1 MSCTYNWSWVK
12 QQVAETIDV
21 WNAGTSPWLNSE
33 QLYSGEQQM
42 ENESAYDEALLTVE
56 EEASSGPRSGSERL
70 QTRDRVLAAFSRF
83 STAALGLES
92 AMNILLTEDF
102 LPVGTQLAQWARH
115 FDPALSMADI
125 IQACR
130 NAWTACG
137 LQPLLGL
144 PIALTPSILGYS
156 LLYPYS
162 DNFLD
167 SQTVSLREKREF
179 SRRLRH
185 LLLGEKPTTAN
196 LIEEALQVLIC
207 LIESQYPRA
216 HYPDVFASL
225 LAIHTAQEQSIQQIS
240 TESWR
245 DEAHLLY
252 LTCCKGGTS
261 VLADACLGRGYL
273 NEQESRFAFAWGVLL
288 QLGDDLQDVREDL
301 KLGSRTLFSRAAA
314 SGKPLDGLT
323 LQLLSFSDRVAARL
337 DALPHGSPTLK
348 RLLKISWRSLIIRA
362 VADSDLFFS
371 KPFLK
376 EAERRSPFR
385 FAFLKERQARL
396 AGSQGLY
403 SALFEALLE
412 PSPEPGHVPR
422 LPLSLM
428 PLRERIWCTRGT
440 RTDCLRQAGA

>member
-1 MSCTYNWSWVK
+1 MK
-12 QQVAETIDV
+12 QQVADTIDV
-21 WNAGTSPWLNSE
+21 WNAGALPWPNSE
-33 QLYSGEQQM
+33 QSYSRQQQM
-42 ENESAYDEALLTVE
+42 QNESAYDEALLTVE
-56 EEASSGPRSGSERL
+56 QEARSCPRSGAGRL
-70 QTRDRVLAAFSRF
+70 ETRDRILAAFSRF

-92 AMNILLTEDF
+92 RMNTLLTEDF

-144 PIALTPSILGYS
+144 PVALTPSILGYS

-167 SQTVSLREKREF
+167 SQTISGREKLEF
-179 SRRLRH
+179 SRRFRR
-185 LLLGEKPTTAN
+185 LLLGEKRITDN
-196 LIEEALQVLIC
+196 LTEQALRVLVG

-225 LAIHTAQEQSIQQIS
+225 LAIHHAQEQSIQQTS
-240 TESWR
+240 AQSCC
-245 DEAHLLY
+245 DDAHLLY
-252 LTCCKGGTS
+252 VSCCKGGTS

-273 NEQESRFAFAWGVLL
+273 NEQEARFAFEWGVLL
-288 QLGDDLQDVREDL
+288 QLGDDLQDIGEDL
-301 KLGSRTLFSRAAA
+301 KLGSITLFSRMAA

-323 LQLLSFSDRVAARL
+323 LQLLSFSERVAARL
-337 DALPHGSPTLK
+337 DAMPHGSPTLK
-348 RLLKISWRSLIIRA
+348 QLLKMSWRSLIIRA

-396 AGSQGLY
+396 AGNRGLY
-403 SALFEALLE
+403 ATLFEAFLE
-412 PSPEPGHVPR
+412 PNAEPDHVPR
-422 LPLSLM
+422 LPPSLTPHM
-428 PLRERIWCTRGT
+428 LKECAFQSWAERSVSG
-440 RTDCLRQAGA
+440 